1 MGLAL
6 MGALRAI
13 ELGKLM
19 EPKDSRLLPQ
29 RSTTPLVYSV
39 STLDRVLL
47 LKRRKASK
55 KESLK
60 EAKREKLE
68 RSA

>member
-1 MGLAL
+1 MVYN
-6 MGALRAI
+6 GA
-13 ELGKLM
+13 E
-19 EPKDSRLLPQ
+19 RLEAVA
-29 RSTTPLVYSV
+29 SKIYDAADYSV
-39 STLDRVLL
+39 STLDLFLL